1 MKRKTTLA
9 IIGRGHWGQVYKKTI
24 DKMNSVVLPDQ
35 NIFGKDYK
43 RIKDL
48 TTSEID
54 GVIIAASTS
63 AHYQIASYLLRHGF
77 KNLLIEKPLT
87 QTYHQAKKL
96 QKIIRAIPNAK
107 VLVGHVLLYDP
118 AYNEMK
124 KIAQKKLGKVFQF
137 IFTSLKTPPI
147 INATVLQDAGSPPI
161 YLFLDFAGKSPTTI
175 SAKPKQND
183 NIELT
188 LTFDT
193 GFVATAYIGSIY
205 SKRKRGIEIL
215 GKKGKLILNEFV
227 NPRELVLVDNN
238 GVRKNL
244 NFPIDKTSLELEIQE
259 FVDCLVD
266 CKKPNTPY
274 YQGTDV
280 VRVIEFAEKSLEKKG
295 CSIPFDK

>member
-35 NIFGKDYK
+35 NIFGKDYE

-118 AYNEMK
+118 AYN
-124 KIAQKKLGKVFQF
+124 KIKALAKKKLGKISQ
-137 IFTSLKTPPI
+137 IIYTSLKTPPI
-147 INATVLQDAGSPPI
+147 KNSTVLLDAGSPPI
-161 YLFLDFAGKSPTTI
+161 YLFLDFAYGNPVKI
-175 SAKPKQND
+175 SAKPKSND
-183 NIELT
+183 NIDLK
-188 LTFDT
+188 LTFDN
-193 GFVATAYIGSIY
+193 GLIAVAHIGPTY
-205 SKRKRGIEIL
+205 PERKRGIEIICE
-215 GKKGKLILNEFV
+215 KGRLVLNEFV
-227 NPRELVLVDNN
+227 NPRSLIYIQKNDNKQN
-238 GVRKNL
+238 VSFSKKYA
-244 NFPIDKTSLELEIQE
+244 PLELEILE
-259 FVDCLVD
+259 FANYIRNG
-266 CKKPNTPY
+266 KNPKNPY
-274 YQGTDV
+274 FQGIDV
-280 VRVIEFAEKSLEKKG
+280 IRIVELAEKSLKLNGKII
-295 CSIPFDK
+295 SMV